1 MSKQLEKIVD
11 SIEGLP
17 PFPEAARR
25 ILELAET
32 PDVGASDI
40 LEVIQ
45 YDQAITA
52 NCLKLCNS
60 SFFSLPVKIFTVE
73 QAVALLGLQNIVK
86 IVLANCKGLSPYM
99 KAQEGYGLHPGE
111 LWRHSVATAALSQL
125 LVKKVGMKE
134 DAVLF
139 TAALLHDVGKLV
151 LDKYIAENPS
161 ELALLIRKDGLTFTQ
176 AEKEVFGIDHAE
188 LGGLIAEAWNFPVSL
203 INSIRNHHASM
214 SGKIIPN
221 IESWV
226 RLSNLVYYV
235 YLAHEFSLHHEG
247 IICQLNQGILFQF
260 RLKQEQLNE
269 ILEALPEELKVAEE
283 LLQLN
288 RVEKKQ

>member
-11 SIEGLP
+11 SIESLP

-25 ILELAET
+25 ILELADT
-32 PDVGASDI
+32 PEVGAADI

-60 SFFSLPVKIFTVE
+60 SYFSLPVKIFTVE

-111 LWRHSVATAALSQL
+111 LWRHSVAAATLSQM
-125 LVKKVGMKE
+125 LVKKIGLKE

-151 LDKYIAENPS
+151 LDKYIAENPA
-161 ELALLIRKDGLTFTQ
+161 ELAALIRKDGLTFTQ

-188 LGGLIAEAWNFPVSL
+188 LGGLVAEAWSFPVSL
-203 INSIRNHHASM
+203 VNSIRNHHASM

-221 IESWV
+221 MESWV
-226 RLSNLVYYV
+226 RLSNLSYYV
-235 YLAHEFSLHHEG
+235 FLAHEFSLHHEG
-247 IICQLNQGILFQF
+247 IICQLNQSILFQF
-260 RLKQEQLNE
+260 GLKQEHINE
-269 ILEALPEELKVAEE
+269 ILDALPDELKVAEE
-283 LLQLN
+283 LLKID
-288 RVEKKQ
+288 ETKKK